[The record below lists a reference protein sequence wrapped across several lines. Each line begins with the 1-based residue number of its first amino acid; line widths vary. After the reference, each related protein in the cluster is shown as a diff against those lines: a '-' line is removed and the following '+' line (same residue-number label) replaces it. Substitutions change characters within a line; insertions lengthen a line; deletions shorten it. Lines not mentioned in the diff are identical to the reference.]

1 MNDQPCNQDVEDE
14 TWDHNKD
21 DRCGE
26 VFELDNEDQ
35 PCDLVTYI
43 KLDKLWS
50 EDQLCDP
57 IAWSNDV
64 QSDVANV

>member
-1 MNDQPCNQDVEDE
+1 MSDQLCDLEDEDKTWSHNNEDHHSELLILNVEDQ
-14 TWDHNKD
+14 
-21 DRCGE
+21 
-26 VFELDNEDQ
+26 L
-35 PCDLVTYI
+35 CDLVTYI

-64 QSDVANV
+64 QSNEANV